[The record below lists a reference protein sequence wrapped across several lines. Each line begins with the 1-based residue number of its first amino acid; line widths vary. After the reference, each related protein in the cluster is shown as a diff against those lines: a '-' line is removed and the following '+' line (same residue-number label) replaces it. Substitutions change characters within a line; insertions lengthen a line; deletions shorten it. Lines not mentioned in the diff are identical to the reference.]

1 MFAYKVQ
8 KQQAFLLVY
17 DVTHSPE
24 LKSPVSPGID
34 CIWSQPE
41 DQGVLLLTP
50 SPGFVN
56 QCSDAEAAKGTAAIG
71 GKAELFAADV
81 AAEAFLADDEKANAA
96 IARAAE
102 DDEKADDGK
111 VKSAAEEATA
121 DAVAAAAI
129 AAKSVRR
136 RQGLFAAICQASAK
150 AVLSPADNSKRLFGL
165 QPQIVGHSAHSPA
178 SLDFINKDFVPVTD
192 EAANAASADFIA
204 SSVVDLTLLDNL
216 IGNMPESE
224 FEAMCNDKTA
234 NGAKG
239 TDDIP
244 SAFQASIQ
252 NFHVRFFFCRKF
264 YLMKKERVAL
274 SFGTIMLPI
283 LLMTPDHSDR
293 SRSVTSC
300 LFFCFLF
307 SLYRWQPR
315 RIGRRALVH

>member
-1 MFAYKVQ
+1 M
-8 KQQAFLLVY
+8 QQAFLLFY

-24 LKSPVSPGID
+24 LKSTVSPGID

-41 DQGVLLLTP
+41 HQRVLLLTP

-71 GKAELFAADV
+71 GKAELFGAV
-81 AAEAFLADDEKANAA
+81 LAAEAFLADDEKANAA

-102 DDEKADDGK
+102 DDEKADDEK

-121 DAVAAAAI
+121 EVVAAAAI

-136 RQGLFAAICQASAK
+136 RPGLFAAICQASAE
-150 AVLSPADNSKRLFGL
+150 AVSSPADNSKRLFGL
-165 QPQIVGHSAHSPA
+165 QPQIVGHPAHSPA
-178 SLDFINKDFVPVTD
+178 SLDFIKMHSDSVTA
-192 EAANAASADFIA
+192 EASNAASDADFIA
-204 SSVVDLTLLDNL
+204 SSVVDLTLLDNF
-216 IGNMPESE
+216 IENMPESE